1 MTIPLDSGGR
11 ECSQIFRQTIP
22 IEEARTVLLP
32 TKFVR
37 YTGNGQVEDVKAQ
50 AVNPA
55 ELPKFQRFAVSS
67 ENLVGSEHM
76 PAGEAV

>member
-1 MTIPLDSGGR
+1 MVESAVKFSVRRYQLR
-11 ECSQIFRQTIP
+11 RQDIH
-22 IEEARTVLLP
+22 LP

-55 ELPKFQRFAVSS
+55 VLPEFSGSVVSY